1 MRNDTIENEPFTTVL
16 IVFNKN
22 TNNVGKQA
30 KMYIERDIISFTLC
44 QVKKKNLL
52 QGETD
57 SFKILC

>member
-44 QVKKKNLL
+44 QAKKK
-52 QGETD
+52 
-57 SFKILC
+57 SFTGRN